1 MRPSFKGR
9 SPYAPVQAGVVS
21 LSVPLGTVGVE
32 GGPSEALTPPPGP
45 CCPHG
50 PPTAARQVRPC

>member
-1 MRPSFKGR
+1 MRPSFKRAAVHMPLSRLGL
-9 SPYAPVQAGVVS
+9 SPSVS
-21 LSVPLGTVGVE
+21 LWGLGVE
-32 GGPSEALTPPPGP
+32 GGPSEALTLPPGP